1 MLLELCAV
9 NGAEAALEIEF
20 SDKIL
25 EIGFSLFETKVFIE
39 LELGLFFKE
48 SSFSMDEISSD
59 FDGSIRF
66 TTTGARSIGSSNSFA
81 AAFSGLL
88 SCRASFTSVHTA
100 SRTPGSF

>member
-9 NGAEAALEIEF
+9 NGAEAVLEIEL

-25 EIGFSLFETKVFIE
+25 EIGFSLFKTKVFIE
-39 LELGLFFKE
+39 LEFGLFFEE
-48 SSFSMDEISSD
+48 SSFLMDEISSD

-66 TTTGARSIGSSNSFA
+66 ATTGARSIGSSNSFA

-88 SCRASFTSVHTA
+88 SCRASLPAYTQLRA
-100 SRTPGSF
+100 R

>member
-9 NGAEAALEIEF
+9 IGAEAALEIEF

-25 EIGFSLFETKVFIE
+25 EIGFSLFEAKVFIE
-39 LELGLFFKE
+39 LEFGLFFEE
-48 SSFSMDEISSD
+48 SSFLMDEISSD

>member
-9 NGAEAALEIEF
+9 NGAEAALEIEL

-25 EIGFSLFETKVFIE
+25 EIGFSLFKTKVFIE
-39 LELGLFFKE
+39 LEFGLFFEE
-48 SSFSMDEISSD
+48 SSFLMDEISSD